1 MGAVRGA
8 RRIVTVAA
16 VAMALGLLPAVA
28 HAQVFGSLAQL
39 QSPNNCIESTESE
52 SNECTTTAPGLDD
65 GTNDVA
71 VSPDGK
77 NVYVISTDDASI
89 AEFTR
94 NSDGSLVEL
103 GCIADSDSD
112 STCTNQSATGLADPQ
127 AIAISPDGKN
137 VYVAAEDSSDSDE
150 GDVAEFTRNAN
161 GSLTPI
167 SGNDC
172 IAENG

>member
-1 MGAVRGA
+1 M
-8 RRIVTVAA
+8 RRIIAVAA
-16 VAMALGLLPAVA
+16 VALAGAVLPGVA

-94 NSDGSLVEL
+94 
-103 GCIADSDSD
+103 
-112 STCTNQSATGLADPQ
+112 
-127 AIAISPDGKN
+127 K
-137 VYVAAEDSSDSDE
+137 
-150 GDVAEFTRNAN
+150 
-161 GSLTPI
+161 
-167 SGNDC
+167 
-172 IAENG
+172 